1 MEVPSENT
9 AEIPTQVATPAFQF
23 SPIQQWE
30 IAFIYAFS
38 CTFNPQQEITPSYY
52 KLPDFMPEELEQ
64 EIQKQESDLI
74 RNIICASLGNL
85 LNRKNPIESFKI
97 SLCQTV
103 NDKMKAFE
111 IDLET
116 NPLSKSEFNSLD
128 TDVKLYLLRSLVE
141 WQLQDSLAVKSILEY
156 HNSNTSRDQ
165 INPVRAIPI
174 GVDSKK
180 RNYWQFGDS
189 CWIWREKP
197 HFKLNCE
204 WETVCRDRQDLERLV
219 KDLSSS
225 NNRAEK
231 ALIKVITEEIYEIAE
246 KEERKKLRKERA
258 ELRKLIP
265 VEVSITPT
273 TLRSRGNRSERVR
286 YNYDEVYE
294 EEDEEEDFESEGAE
308 EDDDDFE
315 EDQPEVRRSSRKT
328 AASPPIE
335 KPTRWSNRLNRS
347 STLNELEDMTIDSQK
362 VETDVEDMDTAR
374 SATTDMDVVSY
385 DSPMETSD
393 SQSLSV
399 MDISRP
405 DSIIAMDTS
414 RSQSVME

>member
-1 MEVPSENT
+1 M
-9 AEIPTQVATPAFQF
+9 
-23 SPIQQWE
+23 
-30 IAFIYAFS
+30 
-38 CTFNPQQEITPSYY
+38 
-52 KLPDFMPEELEQ
+52 
-64 EIQKQESDLI
+64 
-74 RNIICASLGNL
+74 
-85 LNRKNPIESFKI
+85 
-97 SLCQTV
+97 
-103 NDKMKAFE
+103 
-111 IDLET
+111 
-116 NPLSKSEFNSLD
+116 
-128 TDVKLYLLRSLVE
+128 
-141 WQLQDSLAVKSILEY
+141 
-156 HNSNTSRDQ
+156 
-165 INPVRAIPI
+165 
-174 GVDSKK
+174 
-180 RNYWQFGDS
+180 
-189 CWIWREKP
+189 
-197 HFKLNCE
+197 
-204 WETVCRDRQDLERLV
+204 
-219 KDLSSS
+219 
-225 NNRAEK
+225 
-231 ALIKVITEEIYEIAE
+231 ITEEIYEIAE